1 MFLVSLVLVMRT
13 LATGEGEAA
22 ANLSVVAKTLVL
34 YAIMVT
40 GSIWE
45 KSVFGRYLFAPAFFW
60 EDVVS
65 MAVLA
70 LHTAYLAALGFGLL
84 DTAGLMWLALAAYLT
99 YAVNATQFLL
109 KLRAARLQAPAR
121 LPSMRGRPDERP
133 RAPPEP
139 NRDRLRRRRDPP
151 GARAAGGVL
160 RAHRHRLAS
169 PQDPGRVLPRRRL
182 AHLRPPDPVG
192 RGRDDLRRA
201 ALRHRDHRRARPRG
215 ARRHERRARPGG
227 RAADRAPARHPAPV
241 PRRLLPL
248 GGDQARS
255 RPGGDAPVA

>member
-1 MFLVSLVLVMRT
+1 MGPKGQPTRPPLYTIAERARRDATRWTLVQGILAPLQFLVFLVSLVLVMRT

-22 ANLSVVAKTLVL
+22 ANLSVVAKTFVL

-45 KSVFGRYLFAPAFFW
+45 KAVFGRYLFAPAFFW

-121 LPSMRGRPDERP
+121 LPLH
-133 RAPPEP
+133 A
-139 NRDRLRRRRDPP
+139 
-151 GARAAGGVL
+151 GA
-160 RAHRHRLAS
+160 
-169 PQDPGRVLPRRRL
+169 
-182 AHLRPPDPVG
+182 
-192 RGRDDLRRA
+192 
-201 ALRHRDHRRARPRG
+201 AR
-215 ARRHERRARPGG
+215 
-227 RAADRAPARHPAPV
+227 
-241 PRRLLPL
+241 
-248 GGDQARS
+248 
-255 RPGGDAPVA
+255 